1 MPLPLVVLAA
11 TIMPPEV
18 PYDVQIIQE
27 SNRYVLRTMDGAKPL
42 YTYDR
47 DTPGKST
54 CVDACAKAWPPLRV
68 GPNVKPKPG
77 WTIIVRP
84 DGVRQWAHDG
94 KPVYTFVRD
103 AESTASGD
111 GMGGVWH
118 LLPTLPAK

>member
-11 TIMPPEV
+11 TIMPPDV

-27 SNRYVLRTMDGAKPL
+27 SGRYVLRTMDGAKPL

-54 CVDACAKAWPPLRV
+54 CVGACAKAWPPLRV
-68 GPNVKPKPG
+68 GPNGKPKPG

-84 DGVRQWAHDG
+84 DGVRQWAHAG

-118 LLPTLPAK
+118 LLPSLPAK